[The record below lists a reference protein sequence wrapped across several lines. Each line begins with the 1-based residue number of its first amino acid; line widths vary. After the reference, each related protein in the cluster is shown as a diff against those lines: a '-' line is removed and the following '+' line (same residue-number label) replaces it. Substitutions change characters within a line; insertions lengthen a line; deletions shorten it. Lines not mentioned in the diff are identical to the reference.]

1 MRKKDM
7 SKLYLR
13 VKKDILDMITEG
25 KFSDNRLP
33 PEDEL
38 ARELGVSHTTVREA
52 LLVLTKDGVISKKH
66 GKGSFVHQSALN
78 TRMRID
84 SILDFITLLED
95 GGYETRLAQSA
106 YGVERASP
114 EESDSLGVE
123 EGVELFTF
131 ERLFYANDKVAIK
144 ALIKI
149 PKTYMHK
156 LPLDGEVEM
165 TSYAFVWKYCREDL
179 VQSIL
184 EFLPT
189 TAGKREAELFAI
201 KEGSPMIS
209 WRELFYNIKDVPIS
223 YNQIFFNPDIMKLKM
238 LRKW

>member
-1 MRKKDM
+1 
-7 SKLYLR
+7 
-13 VKKDILDMITEG
+13 
-25 KFSDNRLP
+25 
-33 PEDEL
+33 
-38 ARELGVSHTTVREA
+38 
-52 LLVLTKDGVISKKH
+52 
-66 GKGSFVHQSALN
+66 
-78 TRMRID
+78 
-84 SILDFITLLED
+84 
-95 GGYETRLAQSA
+95 
-106 YGVERASP
+106 
-114 EESDSLGVE
+114 
-123 EGVELFTF
+123 
-131 ERLFYANDKVAIK
+131 
-144 ALIKI
+144 
-149 PKTYMHK
+149 MHK

>member
-1 MRKKDM
+1 M

-13 VKKDILDMITEG
+13 VKKDILDMITDG
-25 KFSDNRLP
+25 RFSDNKLP

-38 ARELGVSHTTVREA
+38 ARELGVSHSTVREA

-78 TRMRID
+78 ARMRID

-95 GGYETRLAQSA
+95 GGYATRLAQSV
-106 YGVERASP
+106 YGFECASVE
-114 EESDSLGVE
+114 ECQSLGVE
-123 EGVELFTF
+123 EGKQLFTF
-131 ERLFYANDKVAIK
+131 ERLFYANDKVAIR

-149 PKTYMHK
+149 PKIYMQTF
-156 LPLDGEVEM
+156 PSEDEDVM
-165 TSYAFVWKYCREDL
+165 TSYEFVWKYCKEDL

-184 EFLPT
+184 EFLPM
-189 TAGKREAELFAI
+189 TAGEKEESIFAI
-201 KEGSPMIS
+201 KKGSPMIS

-223 YNQIFFNPDIMKLKM
+223 YNQIYFNPDIMKLKM